1 MCSFEIQYAEAMEYY
16 EQIKEA
22 SDFLKSRIPTFI
34 KDAVILGTG
43 LGDFVESVDIED
55 EIPYGEI
62 PNFPVSTVESHD
74 GKLILGT
81 IKNKRIIV
89 FSGRFHYYEG
99 YSMKELTLPI
109 RVLAMM
115 GVENL
120 FLTNVSGGI
129 NEDFEAGDLVMI
141 KDHINMMPENPLRGP
156 NDDRLGPRFPDMK
169 NTYSEVFCNKA
180 LSIAKRLNLQLKS
193 GIYYALQG
201 PNLETPAEYKMVHTV
216 GADLVGMSTVPEIIV
231 AKHAGLN
238 IFAVSIVSNVC
249 FPIERITETSLEE
262 VIEIAHQSGSK
273 LSLLLSELLQ

>member
-1 MCSFEIQYAEAMEYY
+1 MCSFEIQYAKAMEYY

-74 GKLILGT
+74 GKLIVGT

-193 GIYYALQG
+193 GIYYALQ
-201 PNLETPAEYKMVHTV
+201 PHTARLRQR
-216 GADLVGMSTVPEIIV
+216 GWRRTD
-231 AKHAGLN
+231 KHRWRY
-238 IFAVSIVSNVC
+238 AVVQ
-249 FPIERITETSLEE
+249 RRQQ
-262 VIEIAHQSGSK
+262 QSGAYR
-273 LSLLLSELLQ
+273 LLTDGRHGFARHYRS

>member
-1 MCSFEIQYAEAMEYY
+1 MCSFEIQYAKAMEYY

-74 GKLILGT
+74 GKLIVGT

-273 LSLLLSELLQ
+273 LSLLLTELLQ